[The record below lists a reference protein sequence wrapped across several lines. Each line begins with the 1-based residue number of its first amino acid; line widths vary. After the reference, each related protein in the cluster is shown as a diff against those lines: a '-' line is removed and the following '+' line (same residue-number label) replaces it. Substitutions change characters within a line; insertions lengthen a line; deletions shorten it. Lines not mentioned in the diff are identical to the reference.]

1 MGGIRIIAGDL
12 RGRVIPFTNRKF
24 DDADIT
30 PQKVKKALFS
40 IIGERLGSTSFL
52 DLFAGS
58 GQIGIEAMSRGAR
71 PTVMNEPD
79 PKRHRFI
86 SSWVRGLDIDEP
98 PLVLNMAALN
108 ALAYL
113 AGRGFR
119 FDNVF
124 LDPPYDRS
132 DGAARGYRDLICA
145 MADHG
150 LVERGGSII
159 VQHFSGN
166 RLPEEMP
173 PFTLRST
180 KRYGTTSLS
189 RYIQGGAP

>member
-1 MGGIRIIAGDL
+1 M
-12 RGRVIPFTNRKF
+12 IPFTNKKY

-40 IIGERLGSTSFL
+40 MIGERLPGTSFL

-79 PKRHRFI
+79 PRRHRFI
-86 SSWVRGLDIDEP
+86 SSWVRGLGMDEP

-132 DGAARGYRDLICA
+132 DAAARAYRDLIDTVA
-145 MADHG
+145 LHG
-150 LVERGGSII
+150 LVVPGGSVI

-166 RLPEEMP
+166 RLFGEIP
-173 PFTLRST
+173 PFSLGST

-189 RYIQGGAP
+189 RYIKGGEA

>member
-1 MGGIRIIAGDL
+1 MGGIRIIAGEL
-12 RGRVIPFTNRKF
+12 RGRVIPFTNRKY

-40 IIGERLGSTSFL
+40 MIGERLAGTSFL

-71 PTVMNEPD
+71 PTVMNESD
-79 PKRHRFI
+79 PRRHRFI
-86 SSWVRGLDIDEP
+86 SSWIRGLDMDES

-108 ALAYL
+108 AMAYL

-132 DGAARGYRDLICA
+132 DAAARAYRDLVDA
-145 MADHG
+145 MALHG
-150 LVERGGSII
+150 LVAPGGSVI

-166 RLPEEMP
+166 RLLEEIP
-173 PFTLRST
+173 PFSLGAT
-180 KRYGTTSLS
+180 KRYGTTSLT
-189 RYIQGGAP
+189 RYITGGAA